1 MSAVA
6 VAILT
11 ENGAQLPVL
20 QDRVEGTGIARTVLS
35 HDGFPMGPTDPL
47 LRQIQDSN
55 VEVVLVDMD
64 SAGPER
70 AALAIE
76 LLHSTTSDLAIF
88 AVGGMS
94 QPMAIVAAMRAGACE
109 YLDREG
115 STSSLLEA
123 FTRHTT
129 KRQKSQRSSGR
140 AQVFTF
146 VNAKAGSGA
155 TTLAVNTAT
164 HLQRVQGSVALVDF
178 AQLGNCQLHLNVRPT
193 FGLSDAIQNMHR
205 LDQSMLENLMTP
217 CESGLHLLGGP
228 QQPMQVVPTPA
239 ELARLFDL
247 MVSSYRYVIVDCS
260 SRVDASIRLLTD
272 LSNRVLMVAQPDLVS
287 FWSAKHMRP
296 FLTEGA
302 QSEKVSLVLNRFKK
316 IPGFS
321 DEDMEKATAC
331 KVFWKVP
338 NQHTA
343 VAPAIEKGTPVVL
356 QDGLEVSK
364 ALRGLAS
371 ELARLDASG
380 AGPAPAA
387 APTKETGLRRFFGSP
402 LRASN

>member
-11 ENGAQLPVL
+11 ENSAQLPIL
-20 QDRVEGTGIARTVLS
+20 QGRVESTAIAQTVFS
-35 HDGFPMGPTDPL
+35 HGGFPLGPTDPI
-47 LRQIQDSN
+47 LRQIQDLN
-55 VEVVLVDMD
+55 VEVVLVEMETGH
-64 SAGPER
+64 AER
-70 AALAIE
+70 AAAAIE

-88 AVGGMS
+88 AVGAMT

-109 YLDREG
+109 YLDRDG
-115 STSSLLEA
+115 STSALMDA
-123 FTRHTT
+123 FTRHSA

-140 AQVFTF
+140 AQVFAF
-146 VNAKAGSGA
+146 INAKAGSGA
-155 TTLAVNTAT
+155 TTLAVNTAVQ
-164 HLQRVQGSVALVDF
+164 LQRTLGSVALVDF
-178 AQLGNCQLHLNVRPT
+178 APLGNCQLHLNVKPN
-193 FGLSDAIQNMHR
+193 FGLADAIQNMHR
-205 LDQSMLENLMTP
+205 LDQSMLENLMTQ
-217 CESGLHLLGGP
+217 CEGGLHLLSGP

-247 MVSSYRYVIVDCS
+247 LVSSYRYVIVDCS
-260 SRVDASIRLLTD
+260 SRVDTSVRLITD
-272 LSNRVLMVAQPDLVS
+272 LSNRVLMTAQPDLVS

-296 FLTEGA
+296 FLTDGA
-302 QSEKVSLVLNRFKK
+302 QSEKISLVLNRYKK

-321 DEDMEKATAC
+321 DEDIEKATAS
-331 KVFWKVP
+331 KIFWKIP

-356 QDGLEVSK
+356 QDTPEVAK

-371 ELARLDASG
+371 ELSRGDSATTG
-380 AGPAPAA
+380 TAPAT
-387 APTKETGLRRFFGSP
+387 APVKESGLRRFFGSP